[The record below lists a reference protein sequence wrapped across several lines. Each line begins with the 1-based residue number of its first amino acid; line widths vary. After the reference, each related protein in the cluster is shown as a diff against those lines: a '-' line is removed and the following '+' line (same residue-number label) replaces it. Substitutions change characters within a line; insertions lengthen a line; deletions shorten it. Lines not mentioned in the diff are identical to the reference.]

1 MSITLGKSRSYL
13 WTVTAGGVNLSRLPG
28 EEELTSQADSF
39 AAAVRLGRDAALLRN
54 ALSRALFQNLPA
66 DVWNRSEWM
75 MVADGPLLNGMPFC
89 ALSDLKGRP
98 LIEDKTL
105 RFLPSELLLAERLP
119 ARTAPKDFVGVGDP
133 IYNLADPRLQHSGPA
148 DAKSVSESVMLTRL
162 VASGREIQAA
172 AQETRM
178 GHAVLLTG
186 PNATRANLTAAL
198 ANNASILHFAVHVV
212 SPPGQ
217 RQQAALALSLRNGI
231 PELLTPEAIAA
242 FRVPGSLVVLSGC
255 SSGLGKVV
263 PGAGLQGLSRAWL
276 LAGASAVVVSNWP
289 TPDDS
294 GKFFS
299 AFYDH
304 FDHIKSGDTAQ
315 RAALALRQAQLDM
328 LHGSG
333 YKTSPQF
340 WGAFA
345 VIAKE

>member
-1 MSITLGKSRSYL
+1 M
-13 WTVTAGGVNLSRLPG
+13 
-28 EEELTSQADSF
+28 
-39 AAAVRLGRDAALLRN
+39 GRDFAPART
-54 ALSRALFQNLPA
+54 ALSRALFENLPP

-105 RFLPSELLLAERLP
+105 RLLPSELLLADRSP
-119 ARTAPKDFVGVGDP
+119 ANAASKTFVGVGDP
-133 IYNLADPRLQHSGPA
+133 IYNMADPRLEHARMA
-148 DAKSVSESVMLTRL
+148 DAKSLSESVMLTRL
-162 VASGREIQAA
+162 VASGREVRAA
-172 AQETRM
+172 AQETRASN
-178 GHAVLLTG
+178 AVLLTG
-186 PNATRANLTAAL
+186 ATATRTDLTAAL
-198 ANNASILHFAVHVV
+198 AHNAGILHFAVHVV
-212 SPPGQ
+212 SPPDQ
-217 RQQAALALSLRNGI
+217 PQEAALALSLRNGI

-255 SSGLGKVV
+255 SSGLGQVV

-276 LAGASAVVVSNWP
+276 LAGAAAVVVSNWP

-294 GKFFS
+294 GQFFS

-304 FDHIKSGDTAQ
+304 FDQIKSGDTAQ
-315 RAALALRQAQLDM
+315 RAALALRQTQLDM